1 MSASECVRELVER
14 IAAGV
19 RYQQQ
24 MTPRIVIRPAHVS
37 DSDFVAGLV
46 SSLL

>member
-1 MSASECVRELVER
+1 MGTGAMSASESYLSGSRP
-14 IAAGV
+14 AW
-19 RYQQQ
+19 QQI
-24 MTPRIVIRPAHVS
+24 TPRIVIRPAHVS